1 MVRESRGTVSKFD
14 GKQIPYKNV
23 LFERNIVTTSYE
35 SLTNWTSKYF
45 LRI

>member
-1 MVRESRGTVSKFD
+1 KFD

-23 LFERNIVTTSYE
+23 LFERNIVADSYE